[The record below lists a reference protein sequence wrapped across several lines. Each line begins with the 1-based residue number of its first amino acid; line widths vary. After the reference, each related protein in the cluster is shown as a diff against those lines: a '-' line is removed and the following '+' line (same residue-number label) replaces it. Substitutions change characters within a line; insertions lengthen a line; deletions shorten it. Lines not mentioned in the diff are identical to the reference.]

1 MTGSIP
7 IFSRMKPGTV
17 TIHAITVDAAHR
29 GDDWLLL
36 SPDERVR
43 AASFVFPK
51 HAAHWIACRAALRR
65 ILGEAIQVAPDKVPL
80 DLTPLGKPV
89 LSEPFGGLHF
99 SLSHCEDLALLALCT
114 DGPVGVDVEPSH
126 RAPDLI
132 GCENTFCHAAE
143 IDVLPAETGAR
154 GRRLLEIWTAKEALL
169 KAIGTGFNHPPE
181 SLLIHSRSATS
192 EIPLPGIERQILH
205 RLEDRLPN
213 GHCAALAAPDT
224 ASMIEIHAAAASTS
238 PDSHGMS
245 RPRPAQTDG

>member
-1 MTGSIP
+1 
-7 IFSRMKPGTV
+7 MKSGTV
-17 TIHAITVDAAHR
+17 TIHAIPVDADHHGNHR
-29 GDDWLLL
+29 RLL

-65 ILGEAIQVAPDKVPL
+65 ILGEAIQVAPDEVPL

-89 LSEPFGGLHF
+89 LAEPFAALHF

-132 GCENTFCHAAE
+132 GCENSFCHAAE
-143 IDVLPAETGAR
+143 INSLPAEAGAR

-169 KAIGTGFNHPPE
+169 KAIGTGFSHPPE
-181 SLLIHSRSATS
+181 SLLVHSRSATS
-192 EIPLPGIERQILH
+192 EIPLPGIESQTLH
-205 RLEDRLPN
+205 RLEDRLPA
-213 GHCAALAAPDT
+213 GHCAAYAAPAT
-224 ASMIEIHAAAASTS
+224 ASILEFHSAAASTS
-238 PDSHGMS
+238 RDSHGMS
-245 RPRPAQTDG
+245 RPRRAHPDG